1 MSKVDSYYDFLLEDD
16 YEIIENSCKSTGKFE
31 RKTFHEK
38 LSDLVLYEVI
48 NMVTVLGDVADIQT
62 ELIDRLSYEQML
74 DFLHVYDEELLEGSK
89 QEPSRLHKEVMRMRK
104 YYEQHKEE
112 LSNA

>member
-1 MSKVDSYYDFLLEDD
+1 MMRKVDSYYDFLLEDD

-48 NMVTVLGDVADIQT
+48 NMVTVDGDVADIQT
-62 ELIDRLSYEQML
+62 KLIDRLSYKQML
-74 DFLHVYDEELLEGSK
+74 DFLHIYDDDLLEDGK
-89 QEPSRLHKEVMRMRK
+89 YEPSRLHKEVVRMRK

-112 LSNA
+112 LL

>member
-38 LSDLVLYEVI
+38 L
-48 NMVTVLGDVADIQT
+48 
-62 ELIDRLSYEQML
+62 
-74 DFLHVYDEELLEGSK
+74 
-89 QEPSRLHKEVMRMRK
+89 
-104 YYEQHKEE
+104 
-112 LSNA
+112 